1 MNSQKPL
8 QHTPGIRH
16 EELNWVATSAL
27 ARDQEQSHRLHEPDH
42 LIGTID
48 PMTGRDIIDV
58 KGHPSIVDGILT
70 IYFESDFITRRTLML
85 TSVVLSLGLVFL
97 LEMHF

>member
-48 PMTGRDIIDV
+48 PMTGRGIIDV

>member
-8 QHTPGIRH
+8 QHAPGIRH
-16 EELNWVATSAL
+16 EELNWVATSTL